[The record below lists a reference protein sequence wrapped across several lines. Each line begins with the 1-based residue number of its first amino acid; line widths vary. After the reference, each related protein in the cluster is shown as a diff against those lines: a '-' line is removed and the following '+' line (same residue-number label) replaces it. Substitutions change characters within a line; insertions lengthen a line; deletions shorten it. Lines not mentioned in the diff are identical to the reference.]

1 MDENK
6 IIDGAFGGH
15 NHQSEDQHA
24 EGGGQGSQNPIDLR
38 TYIAD
43 IIGITTFLQDEI
55 SLAIDDD
62 DLKSEVKRIS
72 DLPENQ
78 SHEAMEREIKR
89 MLLLF
94 PVANEL
100 KINLLVT
107 IIGTVC
113 SIIGAKAV
121 TDLIDEHNKTQ
132 INE

>member
-1 MDENK
+1 
-6 IIDGAFGGH
+6 
-15 NHQSEDQHA
+15 
-24 EGGGQGSQNPIDLR
+24 
-38 TYIAD
+38 
-43 IIGITTFLQDEI
+43 LQDEI

-94 PVANEL
+94 PVASEL

-113 SIIGAKAV
+113 SIIGAKSV

>member
-1 MDENK
+1 
-6 IIDGAFGGH
+6 
-15 NHQSEDQHA
+15 
-24 EGGGQGSQNPIDLR
+24 
-38 TYIAD
+38 
-43 IIGITTFLQDEI
+43 
-55 SLAIDDD
+55 
-62 DLKSEVKRIS
+62 LKSEVKRIS

-94 PVANEL
+94 PVAHEL

-113 SIIGAKAV
+113 SIIGANSV